1 MSFHQP
7 FYHLHF
13 LSFVTFFHNIYIL
26 FSILGISSTDRN
38 TGSGLADQLCSA
50 ENFTPSKWQTLGR
63 MDPQKP
69 PHCPL
74 VGEYTGVI
82 PDAEGLCA
90 KSYTDCNNPE
100 VMFYTV
106 YNCHNDTEIY
116 EEREY
121 RCFGQWTEPETG
133 LVYTYTERRD
143 ILGHEC
149 FVGLDIDSDKSIV
162 TEAGANCE
170 RGHQPRKYGMTLQRQ
185 AKCPSNNVYSSLQD
199 SVSLMPKINV
209 DEQVRYVEDR
219 ILRDEN
225 DGENESDIDIFE
237 NRPISPRLST
247 VHSVVVDGRK
257 RTFEGDQRA
266 LEKVLDIIEREEEE
280 RYSEH
285 ETNVEQGDNI
295 KRHNHRKHKKHGHKH
310 RVNSGIDQFD
320 QDISTNEIPDYYSDG
335 SNQVPGSADSVIINK
350 VKNSYI
356 TYLSSLMLLVLYTN
370 MLL

>member
-1 MSFHQP
+1 M
-7 FYHLHF
+7 
-13 LSFVTFFHNIYIL
+13 
-26 FSILGISSTDRN
+26 
-38 TGSGLADQLCSA
+38 AEQLCSS

-63 MDPQKP
+63 MDAQKP

-106 YNCHNDTEIY
+106 YNCHNETEVY

-149 FVGLDIDSDKSIV
+149 FVGVDVDSDKSIV
-162 TEAGANCE
+162 TEAGSNCE

-209 DEQVRYVEDR
+209 NEQVRYIEEK

-225 DGENESDIDIFE
+225 DNESDGDIDIFE

-257 RTFEGDQRA
+257 STFDNDQRA

-280 RYSEH
+280 RYNEH
-285 ETNVEQGDNI
+285 ETNFEQSDNN

-310 RVNSGIDQFD
+310 KVNTGVDFVSDE
-320 QDISTNEIPDYYSDG
+320 DISTNEIPDYYSG
-335 SNQVPGSADSVIINK
+335 SSSASYAVIKMSHSWLTHFSILIC
-350 VKNSYI
+350 V
-356 TYLSSLMLLVLYTN
+356 LLYNNIAQL
-370 MLL
+370 